1 MAAMAETLG
10 SPPWTA
16 ELYAR
21 AVAGAVL
28 PGFVW
33 GGGQNLPTGG
43 LRLEGVRFSDE
54 QVTAYR
60 RVCGGSGPGL
70 PPAMPHLPGFP
81 LALKLMTARDFPMS
95 ALGMVHIANT
105 IEVLASLDVAAEYD
119 IEVELKNPRHHAKGT
134 QFDAVTTA
142 SCAGETLWRES
153 STYLSRGTRLADA
166 AEPVEKT
173 VWQPAPEDAEVVPID
188 VPADT
193 GRRYASVSGDRN
205 PIHLHPLAA
214 KVFGFRTTIVHGMW
228 TLARSLA
235 QVEPELPDRYTV
247 EAGFFKPVF
256 LPAQCQLH
264 VARDAGQW
272 QLWLMTGDT
281 LHAAIR
287 VDQASTT

>member
-1 MAAMAETLG
+1 MAAMVETLG
-10 SPPWTA
+10 ATPWTA

-33 GGGQNLPTGG
+33 GGGQSLPDVG
-43 LRLEGVRFSDE
+43 LRLAGVRFTEE
-54 QVTAYR
+54 QVAGYR
-60 RVCGGSGPGL
+60 RVCGGSGTGL

-95 ALGMVHIANT
+95 ALGMVHIANE
-105 IEVLASLDVAAEYD
+105 IEVLAALDPDAEYD
-119 IEVELKNPRHHAKGT
+119 IEVGLGNPRQHSKGT

-142 SCAGETLWRES
+142 SRDGEIVWRET
-153 STYLSRGTRLADA
+153 STYLSRGTRLSDA
-166 AEPVEKT
+166 GEPVERML
-173 VWQPAPEDAEVVPID
+173 WPPAPNDADVVGID
-188 VPADT
+188 VPGDT
-193 GRRYASVSGDRN
+193 GRRYAGVSGDRN

-235 QVEPELPDRYTV
+235 EVEPELPESYAVT
-247 EAGFFKPVF
+247 AGFFKPVF

-264 VARDAGQW
+264 IARSPGLW

-287 VDQASTT
+287 VDQDSTT